1 MPDPAPA
8 QTTPAPANTADA
20 PPRRS
25 LLSRLWRAILV
36 LAVITA
42 ALATAFAFLWPD
54 THHWNLTGRT
64 ARAADIIT
72 WFAFSVRTFDVH
84 IAFVLAL
91 LTILVAARRMWLIT
105 LTAVVSASV
114 LAGPT
119 LHRAILL
126 PAPPTIDPA
135 APTLSIASI
144 NTRGSDA
151 RSDAFR
157 AFLESTNPD
166 VIVIQEFDPAL
177 HEREHAWLR
186 ERWPFFAASPRD
198 DAFGMAI
205 YSRIA
210 FTERPLLMPHWVIPA
225 PRGTTTTPTRIRVL
239 DPQIRATITVG
250 GKDVVIQGFHPVPPV
265 GAMMLAEQRLLHR
278 AAAHWAANEPR
289 PRILIGDFNATT
301 RAQSSRWFRDAGL
314 FESLD
319 PRTRF
324 PANTWPSAK
333 PIPMALGVRIDRAL
347 ASSHF
352 VVERVVTGPDMGSD
366 HRAIAVTY
374 RMTH

>member
-8 QTTPAPANTADA
+8 PPTPAKSPPTDA
-20 PPRRS
+20 PPRRT
-25 LLSRLWRAILV
+25 LLSRLWRATLT
-36 LAVITA
+36 LAIVAA

-54 THHWNLTGRT
+54 THHWNLTGR
-64 ARAADIIT
+64 AAHAADLAT
-72 WFAFSVRTFDVH
+72 WCAFSIRTFDLH
-84 IAFVLAL
+84 IAFALAL
-91 LTILVAARRMWLIT
+91 LTILVAARRMWLVT
-105 LTAVVSASV
+105 LAAVVSASV

-119 LHRAILL
+119 LHRATLL

-177 HEREHAWLR
+177 YDREHTWLR

-210 FTERPLLMPHWVIPA
+210 YAERPLLMPHWAIPA
-225 PRGTTTTPTRIRVL
+225 PRGTTSTPIRVPTV

-250 GKDVVIQGFHPVPPV
+250 GRDVVIQGFHPVPPV
-265 GAMMLAEQRLLHR
+265 GPTLLAEQRTLHR

-289 PRILIGDFNATT
+289 PRILIGDFNATN
-301 RAQSSRWFRDAGL
+301 RAQSSQWFRDAGL

-319 PRTRF
+319 PRTRI
-324 PANTWPSAK
+324 PANTWPSGT
-333 PIPMALGVRIDRAL
+333 PIPMLLGVRIDRAL

-352 VVERVVTGPDMGSD
+352 VVERVVTSPDMGSD

-374 RMTH
+374 RVTP